1 MLDRKNNSEY
11 KSGVL
16 CVVACQ
22 VIWGFLPLF
31 WDSLNPIDSWII
43 ILYRVFT
50 MFIYTI
56 IAARF
61 KYSFNEIFGPL
72 KERRIRIKYFLS
84 GAVLTANWSIYIW
97 AVTSGRVI
105 QSAIGYYI
113 EPLVICLFGIVIFK
127 EKLTKYNLTAMCFA
141 LVAVAVI
148 LVHFGQVPLVAL
160 GLAFTWATYSAIK
173 KKADVPPMI
182 ALVYE
187 TMIFAV
193 IALIA
198 IIFVESKG
206 IGGLSYNLPG
216 KYAMLF
222 ITGLVT
228 LIPIGLFGVA
238 APRVSMLLIGLMQY
252 ISPTITLLCGIF
264 IMGEA
269 IDKVQIMAFCI
280 IWIGLAFFTI
290 GEVKNNKEQ

>member
-1 MLDRKNNSEY
+1 MLDRNNNSEY
-11 KSGVL
+11 KNGVL

-43 ILYRVFT
+43 ILYRIFT

-61 KYSFNEIFGPL
+61 KYSFQEIFEPL

-198 IIFVESKG
+198 IIFIESKG
-206 IGGLSYNLPG
+206 IGGLSYNLPS
-216 KYAMLF
+216 KYALLF

-238 APRVSMLLIGLMQY
+238 APKVSMLLIGLMQY

-264 IMGEA
+264 IMGE
-269 IDKVQIMAFCI
+269 M
-280 IWIGLAFFTI
+280 
-290 GEVKNNKEQ
+290 KNNKEQ